1 MSSQLN
7 ELTDREALQNFLLD
21 TECLNELLPWT
32 GNFNIF
38 DILKIS
44 RAEIRHSNMLG
55 WLLNPNE
62 NHGLG
67 DAFLKGLL
75 QRLVEND
82 SDGRYDVFGVLLMDM
97 YTFTI
102 YREWKNIDILLIS
115 DKEQTLIAIEN
126 KVGSREHSDQLNRYR
141 NILESE
147 YPNHRKIYVFLTPD
161 GEDPSDVENWD
172 VFTYSDVVDNL
183 ERLCSRTELQP
194 DVNLMIENY
203 IDVVRRDVM
212 KDQQLIDVC
221 NKIYNKHKKALDLIF
236 DNRIDETMQVSE
248 SVRSVLQELSA
259 SGRILFSEDE
269 SSGTY
274 FVFHTKRMDGYL
286 NPLDKARS
294 SWNTTHLYNY
304 WLRLRD
310 NRLYGIF
317 ELGGWNVPEPE
328 MERMQRIIGIV
339 KPADKRSDDFKYKRI
354 FRTKWYDIKES
365 DTLEDDIRIL
375 VEAAVDE
382 LMQKEDQL
390 LQTLIP

>member
-1 MSSQLN
+1 MGGQLK
-7 ELTDREALQNFLLD
+7 ELTDREALQNLLLD
-21 TECLNELLPWT
+21 TECLDELLPWT
-32 GNFNIF
+32 GKFNIF

-55 WLLNPNE
+55 WLLDPNE

-97 YTFTI
+97 YTFSV

-141 NILESE
+141 KILEEE
-147 YPNHRKIYVFLTPD
+147 YPNHQKIYVFLTPD

-172 VFTYSDVVDNL
+172 IFTYSDVVDNL
-183 ERLCSRTELQP
+183 ENMCSRTELQP
-194 DVNLMIENY
+194 DINLMIVNY

-236 DNRIDETMQVSE
+236 ENRIDGTMQISE
-248 SVRSVLQELSA
+248 AIRTTLRELA
-259 SGRILFSEDE
+259 ESGRIIFNEDW
-269 SSGTY
+269 SSSTY
-274 FVFHTKRMDGYL
+274 FIFHTRRMDGYL
-286 NPLDKARS
+286 NPLDEPKS
-294 SWNTTHLYNY
+294 SWNTTRLYSY
-304 WLRLRD
+304 WLRPRD
-310 NRLYGIF
+310 NRLCGVF
-317 ELGGWNVPEPE
+317 ELGGLNVPDPE
-328 MERMQRIIGIV
+328 MEKMRRIIEV
-339 KPADKRSDDFKYKRI
+339 AKPSDKRSDDFKFKRI

-365 DTLEDDIRIL
+365 DTFEDDIRAL
-375 VEAAVDE
+375 VETAVDE
-382 LMQKEDQL
+382 LMRKEDQL
-390 LQTLIP
+390 LQTLIR